1 MLTQVLQAWRED
13 GERPLPRLERLLSSG
28 SAVDPALLG
37 AAFDAFPNAVIA
49 EAYGWSEGGWVT
61 YEAKQRGAIV
71 PQSVGYPMVGA
82 DVALFDADGARCGPG
97 ETGEIGVQNVTP
109 FRGYVNPASPLDTSP
124 DGRYLLSGDIGRFSP
139 DGRLLLVDRKK
150 DIIVTGG
157 ENVASG
163 EVERVLAAHPLIRE
177 AAVVGRADPR
187 WGEAVTAVVVL
198 EPGSAEL
205 AADALRAHC
214 RERLASYKVP
224 KRFEFTDA
232 LPRNSMGKVQKF
244 LLREAPA
251 QAQGPA
257 AQ

>member
-1 MLTQVLQAWRED
+1 
-13 GERPLPRLERLLSSG
+13 
-28 SAVDPALLG
+28 
-37 AAFDAFPNAVIA
+37 
-49 EAYGWSEGGWVT
+49 
-61 YEAKQRGAIV
+61 
-71 PQSVGYPMVGA
+71 
-82 DVALFDADGARCGPG
+82 
-97 ETGEIGVQNVTP
+97 
-109 FRGYVNPASPLDTSP
+109 
-124 DGRYLLSGDIGRFSP
+124 
-139 DGRLLLVDRKK
+139 
-150 DIIVTGG
+150 
-157 ENVASG
+157 
-163 EVERVLAAHPLIRE
+163 
-177 AAVVGRADPR
+177 VGRADPR